1 MYHVLVTIDHAHKDV
16 IHRSLQATSSLH
28 YRIWLSNSIIG
39 PLPISD
45 AVGDT
50 LNYSFVCDEY
60 PLIMIKNNKE

>member
-1 MYHVLVTIDHAHKDV
+1 MILFDKILQ

-60 PLIMIKNNKE
+60 PLIMIKNGSSLLQ